1 MGHVHDLP
9 SFASPTEREAERA
22 AFFEHAWAQKHARD
36 AADAAEA
43 AEAAKAARAV
53 AAPKKVHTQKHKG
66 IAKKPTGKGVVAES
80 GEESD

>member
-22 AFFEHAWAQKHARD
+22 AFFEHAWAQKHAR
-36 AADAAEA
+36 DAAEA